1 MKMHTVKEKLI
12 LSVTFCFLIAMSG
25 QAFGDAFWCGS
36 KLVLDGATKYEV
48 LSKCGEPDYKE
59 VRTEKRIKRDFYR
72 DLFSQR
78 FPDQYRQER
87 DLYRDPLFTVEEV
100 VIEEWTYNFG
110 PTKFIRYLL
119 FEDGRLVNISTGDYG
134 F

>member
-1 MKMHTVKEKLI
+1 MKEKLI
-12 LSVTFCFLIAMSG
+12 LSVTIWFFMAFSG

-59 VRTEKRIKRDFYR
+59 VRTERRIKRDFYR

-78 FPDQYRQER
+78 FPDRYRQER
-87 DLYRDPLFTVEEV
+87 DHYRDPLFTVEDV